1 MTHLEPDATATAELM
16 VEVPDLATVLELSPS
31 DTFPAVFATSRMIAL
46 MEVAAA
52 RLMRQCLGQGELSVG
67 VSVDVV
73 HSAAT
78 PLGSRVTAQ
87 ARYLGSEAKLFK
99 FEVIAWDEGGLIGR
113 GIHQRAIVSA
123 ERLVRGALRR
133 VTASNSCL

>member
-1 MTHLEPDATATAELM
+1 MTTLLEDATASAELT
-16 VEVPDLATVLELSPS
+16 VEVPDLGTTLEQSPS

-52 RLMRQCLGQGELSVG
+52 RLMRQCLSEGELSVG

-78 PLGSRVTAQ
+78 PLGSRVIAQ
-87 ARYLGSEAKLFK
+87 ARYLGSEARLFK
-99 FEVIAWDEGGLIGR
+99 FEVTAWDEGGLIGR
-113 GIHQRAIVSA
+113 GTHQRAIVSA

-133 VTASNSCL
+133 IGCSSTA